1 MVLVFELRQFVA
13 QAGGFVA
20 ILLGL
25 EAELGSGNAAN
36 RIENL
41 GDGVLLEICSKWYLR
56 RLGDQSSE
64 VGSAPIRTDFD
75 GAQGKPN
82 ANSVVPAAMATY
94 CCPSIAYVIGP
105 A

>member
-1 MVLVFELRQFVA
+1 MVLVFELTQFVA

-41 GDGVLLEICSKWYLR
+41 GMASFSKCT
-56 RLGDQSSE
+56 QS
-64 VGSAPIRTDFD
+64 GI
-75 GAQGKPN
+75 
-82 ANSVVPAAMATY
+82 
-94 CCPSIAYVIGP
+94 
-105 A
+105 